1 MPNRRVKVSPSEG
14 NNWVLNVEHS
24 SSQPGSAKSR
34 FRFLNLA
41 EGIQIAPDVVEIDT
55 ARERFA
61 VVAQRL
67 KQIAICGMWLN
78 PYRGIPKVSF
88 MPELDIVYLDERCE
102 VLHCVENYRQ
112 ASMDLPEVSASSAVV
127 LPAGK
132 LTEAKIKAGDRLQ
145 IRDVATGVLRT
156 GRAAAIADES
166 NDANEESQSEVGA
179 STPGLRRF
187 LESLLRWR
195 SERRRG
201 KRHVIPGSVAY
212 FSIGN
217 PQAQEVRDISTDGFY
232 VRTEDRWSTGTSF
245 LVGLEIINPASREV
259 EAMISLRSKVVRTG
273 PDGVGFVYDDDPEHR
288 DPMLGTTNPEHLV
301 QLQRFMQRIQRG

>member
-1 MPNRRVKVSPSEG
+1 MHDRRVKVSPSEG
-14 NNWVLNVEHS
+14 KNQVLSVEHS

-41 EGIQIAPDVVEIDT
+41 EGIQVTPDVVEIDT

-127 LPAGK
+127 LAVGK
-132 LTEAKIKAGDRLQ
+132 LNEARIKPGDRLQ

-156 GRAAAIADES
+156 GRAATIADEDTEE
-166 NDANEESQSEVGA
+166 NDESQSEPGE
-179 STPGLRRF
+179 SGTGLRSF
-187 LESLLRWR
+187 LTRLLRR
-195 SERRRG
+195 KSERRRG
-201 KRHVIPGSVAY
+201 ERHMIPGSVAY

-217 PQAQEVRDISTDGFY
+217 PQPQEVRDISTDGFY
-232 VRTEDRWSTGTSF
+232 VRTQDRWSKGTSL

-259 EAMISLRSKVVRTG
+259 EATISLRSKVVRTG
-273 PDGVGFVYDDDPEHR
+273 PDGVGFRYDDDRVHR
-288 DPMLGTTNPEHLV
+288 DPILGTTNPEHLV
-301 QLQRFMQRIQRG
+301 QLQRFMQRIRRG